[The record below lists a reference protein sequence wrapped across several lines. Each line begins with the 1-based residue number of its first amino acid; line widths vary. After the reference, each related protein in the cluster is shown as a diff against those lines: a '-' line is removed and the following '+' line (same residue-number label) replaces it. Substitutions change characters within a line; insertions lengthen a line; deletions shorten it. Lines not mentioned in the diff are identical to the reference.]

1 MPRNLDRRVEA
12 ITPILAPHLQR
23 KLTNLLDICLS
34 DNRQAWEMQPDGTY
48 LQRQPQPNEPE
59 KSTHVQL
66 MQQTKG
72 STAY

>member
-23 KLTNLLDICLS
+23 TLTNLLDICLG
-34 DNRQAWEMQPDGTY
+34 DNRQAWEMQPDGNY
-48 LQRQPQPNEPE
+48 RQRQPQPNEPE

-72 STAY
+72 KTTY